1 MTIPKWVIVILF
13 GAALVGLGDAAYL
26 TAQHLQGVI
35 PPCGALQNC
44 ETVLT
49 SSYASVG
56 PIPVAGFGVLYYGLV
71 LALLIAYLDT
81 RREGILRL
89 FVWLVSVGMLVTL
102 GLIAIMAFVLE
113 AWCPYCLISALSTTT
128 LFIVGI
134 WYTQFRTV

>member
-1 MTIPKWVIVILF
+1 MNIPKLVIIVLF
-13 GAALVGLGDAAYL
+13 VAAMLGLADAAYL

-71 LALLIAYLDT
+71 LVLLIAYVDT
-81 RREGILRL
+81 RSPRVIRW
-89 FVWLVSVGMLVTL
+89 FSWIVSAGMLVTL
-102 GLIAIMAFVLE
+102 GLIAIMAFVLQ
-113 AWCPYCLISALSTTT
+113 AWCPYCLVSALSTTT
-128 LFIVGI
+128 LFILGI
-134 WYTQFRTV
+134 WYTKSRTI